1 MNQSKTMLIIVVVL
15 TLTLVSMVAKKQYTL
30 NTGAL
35 VVLKTTPVDPRSLF
49 RGDYVRLNY
58 DINRLSVRQFPL
70 LQGMKHHD
78 VVFVALEKKDA
89 FWHPVAVFKSISE
102 HKKSWV
108 MIKGSVYMPGR
119 SAVGRMSQVSV
130 KYGIE
135 NYFVPEGEGR
145 ELENFR
151 NQGDISMQIAVDTSG
166 ASGIKAVLLNGE
178 PLYVET
184 LF

>member
-1 MNQSKTMLIIVVVL
+1 MNQSKAMFVIVLIL
-15 TLTLVSMVAKKQYTL
+15 SLTLVAMVAKKQYTL
-30 NTGAL
+30 NAGTL
-35 VVLKTTPVDPRSLF
+35 VLLKSMPVDPRSLF

-58 DINRLSVRQFPL
+58 DINRLSVSQFPL

-78 VVFVALEKKDA
+78 VVFVALEKKGV
-89 FWHPVAVFKSISE
+89 FWHPVAVFKSIPE
-102 HKKSWV
+102 NKKSWV
-108 MIKGSVYMPGR
+108 IIKGYVDVPGR
-119 SAVGRMSQVSV
+119 SGVGSMSQVSV

-145 ELENFR
+145 ELEDFR
-151 NQGDISMQIAVDTSG
+151 NQGDISMQIAVDAFG

-184 LF
+184 LL

>member
-78 VVFVALEKKDA
+78 VVFVALEKKM
-89 FWHPVAVFKSISE
+89 H
-102 HKKSWV
+102 
-108 MIKGSVYMPGR
+108 
-119 SAVGRMSQVSV
+119 
-130 KYGIE
+130 YGIPLRFLKVYL
-135 NYFVPEGEGR
+135 N
-145 ELENFR
+145 
-151 NQGDISMQIAVDTSG
+151 
-166 ASGIKAVLLNGE
+166 IKNLG
-178 PLYVET
+178 
-184 LF
+184 

>member
-1 MNQSKTMLIIVVVL
+1 
-15 TLTLVSMVAKKQYTL
+15 
-30 NTGAL
+30 
-35 VVLKTTPVDPRSLF
+35 
-49 RGDYVRLNY
+49 
-58 DINRLSVRQFPL
+58 
-70 LQGMKHHD
+70 
-78 VVFVALEKKDA
+78 
-89 FWHPVAVFKSISE
+89 
-102 HKKSWV
+102 

-119 SAVGRMSQVSV
+119 SAVGRMSQVSI

>member
-1 MNQSKTMLIIVVVL
+1 MNQSKAMLMIVVVL
-15 TLTLVSMVAKKQYTL
+15 TLTLVGMVAKKQYTL

-58 DINRLSVRQFPL
+58 DISRLQISQFPL
-70 LQGMKHHD
+70 LQELEEHD
-78 VVFVALEKKDA
+78 PVFVALKKQGV
-89 FWHPVAVFKSISE
+89 FWQPIAVFKSMPE
-102 HKKSWV
+102 AENDMV
-108 MIKGSVYMPGR
+108 VIKGHINSPSRGGK
-119 SAVGRMSQVSV
+119 SSQVSI

-145 ELENFR
+145 DLERLR
-151 NQGDISMQIAVDTSG
+151 NQGNISMQISVDAFG
-166 ASGIKAVLLNGE
+166 NSGIKAVLLNGE
-178 PLYVET
+178 SIYVET

>member
-1 MNQSKTMLIIVVVL
+1 MNQSKAILIIVVVL
-15 TLTLVSMVAKKQYTL
+15 TLTLVGMIAKKQYTL

-58 DINRLSVRQFPL
+58 DISRLSTALFPL
-70 LQGMKHHD
+70 LSELEKHES
-78 VVFVALEKKDA
+78 VFVALKKQGE
-89 FWHPVAVFKSISE
+89 FWQPVAIFKSMPKAE
-102 HKKSWV
+102 NDMV
-108 MIKGSVYMPGR
+108 VIKGYINSVSSRG
-119 SAVGRMSQVSV
+119 SQISI

-145 ELENFR
+145 DLEHLR
-151 NQGDISMQIAVDTSG
+151 NQGNISMQIAVDG
-166 ASGIKAVLLNGE
+166 FGNAGIKAVLLNGKSI
-178 PLYVET
+178 YVET